1 LNGPTVSLR
10 PPALAL
16 YFALLALTLGWEA
29 WLAPSRYPV
38 FWLTLKLVPL
48 LLLLPGLWRDRPR
61 SFVLAGL
68 LMSLYFTEGVV
79 LAWTLRAQPLAWSH
93 ALGLAWMEILLA
105 TGFFVTGT
113 LHARRL
119 FGKTVS

>member
-1 LNGPTVSLR
+1 LNGSTVSLR

-68 LMSLYFTEGVV
+68 LMPLYFTEGVV
-79 LAWTLRAQPLAWSH
+79 LAWTLRAEPLSVFGTLPLAWI
-93 ALGLAWMEILLA
+93 EIVVA
-105 TGFFVTGT
+105 VAFIVSAG

-119 FGKTVS
+119 LGQAH